1 MNIKLKYGELT
12 LIKSDSV
19 IVHDN
24 QPIKI
29 MIDDE
34 YTVLVT
40 CADDASIPEQKIGIL
55 PNEKG
60 IEISLVNFN
69 NALGTATGKPIEF
82 AKQNG
87 NVICISLCVYV
98 IGTAKI
104 IHYNIYV
111 KQ

>member
-19 IVHDN
+19 IIHDN
-24 QPIKI
+24 QPINI
-29 MIDDE
+29 IIDDG
-34 YTVLVT
+34 YTVVVS
-40 CADDASIPEQKIGIL
+40 AQDDSSTTEQNINITPNDRGVKIDLI
-55 PNEKG
+55 
-60 IEISLVNFN
+60 NFN
-69 NALGTATGKPIEF
+69 NPLGTATSKPIEF

-87 NVICISLCVYV
+87 NAISISICLYT

-104 IHYNIYV
+104 IHYNIYT